1 DISQLEL
8 AYAISIHKSQGSEWP
23 IVILPMGLVHKHMFS
38 RKLLYTAMT
47 RAKKLFMIVGSAK
60 AVAYAVSQ
68 DDASERITTLN
79 HWLQA
84 HQQTL
89 KEAVPVE
96 EEA

>member
-1 DISQLEL
+1 
-8 AYAISIHKSQGSEWP
+8 
-23 IVILPMGLVHKHMFS
+23 MFS

-96 EEA
+96 EEAEQIPYEAPPQDNSFGEDDLAF